1 LESSGLTLDD
11 GVVAD
16 ATLAAAPGVYVAGDV
31 ARWPNALFDDVLG
44 TTMRL
49 EHWTAASEQGARAAR
64 NAVDPASAKPYT
76 TVPYFWS
83 DWYSHRIQF
92 VGVARSGEGQP
103 EIETELVMGEE
114 DGPFVA
120 LYRCGERLVGALTVD
135 RPAEVMQYRRLLMK
149 RASWD
154 EGLEKAEE
162 RRARL
167 AAKAEAAASEQSRS

>member
-1 LESSGLTLDD
+1 
-11 GVVAD
+11 
-16 ATLAAAPGVYVAGDV
+16 
-31 ARWPNALFDDVLG
+31 
-44 TTMRL
+44 MRL

-64 NAVDPASAKPYT
+64 NAVDPASAQAYA

-92 VGVARSGEGQP
+92 VGVARSGEGCP
-103 EIETELVMGEE
+103 EIETEVVLGEE

-167 AAKAEAAASEQSRS
+167 AKKAAEAAG